1 MRRLVDRLG
10 IPGCVRIPFR
20 RMPSSLIQSLR
31 LLVGLAACLG
41 LGVAVA
47 APFQPADD
55 SVVLERLPFRASDP
69 VQRELRLLR
78 EQLAE
83 NPRNEEVALRAAR
96 SYYRLALAEGDPRY
110 VGYAQAALGH
120 WWNEK
125 EPPVR
130 LLVMRATLR
139 QYLHDFEGALE
150 DLGQALEREPGNG
163 SARFQRAI
171 IHIVRA
177 DYPKARADCE
187 NSQGLVADVMADAC
201 VATVDS
207 FTGKA
212 REAYERLRET
222 LARHPAATPTQR
234 LWVLSRIAE
243 VAYRL
248 GRAEEADRY
257 FREALALGIEDNY
270 LLATYAEF
278 LLDEQRYKDAVTLLE
293 GRERSDVLLVRLA
306 LAEKAL
312 GLPEA
317 REHEQIIRARFD
329 AARLRGDKLH
339 LQDEARFTLY
349 FLERPREA
357 IALARENYQTQREP
371 SDARM
376 LMEAALAA
384 RDPGAAKP
392 ALDWFYSSGHED
404 IYIRRVAEAL
414 RRLPP

>member
-1 MRRLVDRLG
+1 
-10 IPGCVRIPFR
+10 
-20 RMPSSLIQSLR
+20 MPSLLIPLLR
-31 LLVGLAACLG
+31 LLAGLAAGFFWLC
-41 LGVAVA
+41 ASFA
-47 APFQPADD
+47 APYEPKDD
-55 SVVLERLPFRASDP
+55 GAVLERLPFRASDP
-69 VQRELRLLR
+69 VQLELRR
-78 EQLAE
+78 MRQELARD
-83 NPRNEEVALRAAR
+83 PRNEEVALRAAR
-96 SYYRLALAEGDPRY
+96 GYYRLALAEGDPRY
-110 VGYAQAALGH
+110 VGYAQAALGP
-120 WWNEK
+120 WWNEA
-125 EPPVR
+125 EPPIRV
-130 LLVMRATLR
+130 LVMRATLR
-139 QYLHDFEGALE
+139 QYLHDFQGALD

-187 NSQGLVADVMADAC
+187 KSQDAVAEVMAEAC

-207 FTGKA
+207 FTGSA
-212 REAYERLRET
+212 EAAYRRLQET

-234 LWVLSRIAE
+234 LWVLSRVAE

-257 FREALALGIEDNY
+257 FREALALDIEDNY

-278 LLDEQRYKDAVTLLE
+278 LLDEKRYRDAVDLLA

-317 REHEQIIRARFD
+317 RAHEEIIRARFD
-329 AARLRGDKLH
+329 AARMRDDKLH

-349 FLERPREA
+349 FLDRPREA
-357 IALARENYQTQREP
+357 IALARENYETQREP
-371 SDARM
+371 ADARM

-404 IYIRRVAEAL
+404 VYIRRVAEAL
-414 RRLPP
+414 RKLPQ